1 MTTVNDFDE
10 IYRTHAAAVYR
21 LCLRA
26 VSRPEVAEDITS
38 EVFLLFHQNR
48 HTIPEDQLPGWLFT
62 VAKRRAADFWRRH
75 YVEQRWSAAQ
85 VEAEPEAN
93 DPEFSL
99 EVLLERCRNLKQV
112 HKVCLVLRFRHDM
125 SRSEIAAQT
134 GLSELQV
141 KGTLQYA
148 LQLLRNYIDDRAA
161 HSPSRPSHPLQQQPV
176 PNGLTGN

>member
-1 MTTVNDFDE
+1 MTLVNDFDE

-21 LCLRA
+21 FCLRA

-38 EVFLLFHQNR
+38 EVFLLFHQNQ

-85 VEAEPEAN
+85 VEPEPETN
-93 DPEFSL
+93 DPEFPL
-99 EVLLERCRNLKQV
+99 EVLLERCRSLKQV

-125 SRSEIAAQT
+125 SRSEIATKT

-148 LQLLRNYIDDRAA
+148 LQLLRNHIDERAA
-161 HSPSRPSHPLQQQPV
+161 HSPSRASHALQQQI
-176 PNGLTGN
+176 PNGLTGS